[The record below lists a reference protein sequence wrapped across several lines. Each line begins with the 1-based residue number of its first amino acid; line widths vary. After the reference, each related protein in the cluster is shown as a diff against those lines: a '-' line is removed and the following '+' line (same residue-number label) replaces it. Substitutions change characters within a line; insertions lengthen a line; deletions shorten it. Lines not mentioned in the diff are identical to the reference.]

1 MIFILII
8 IVVVALFISD
18 KHQRENIIEQIPQKQ
33 ETSIKDIK
41 SILVLT
47 TDDKTIYIIT
57 SDTNDGDVDIQDIM
71 NNYVKSKKDCMLICE
86 IPIETKDKNRIF
98 INTQKEFDK
107 IVNSDYGKVIIYK
120 KNTDNILSKL
130 KEKYPDSKIRE
141 YNGPT
146 VPNEL
151 IQELTP

>member
-18 KHQRENIIEQIPQKQ
+18 KHQRENITEQIPQKQ

-41 SILVLT
+41 SIVVLT
-47 TDDKTIYIIT
+47 TDNKTIYIIT
-57 SDTNDGDVDIQDIM
+57 SDTNDGDMDIQDII
-71 NNYVKSKKDCMLICE
+71 NNYVKSKKDSMLVSE
-86 IPIETKDKNRIF
+86 TPIEIKDKDRIL
-98 INTQKEFDK
+98 INAQKEFDK
-107 IVNSDYGKVIIYK
+107 IVNSNYGKVIIYK

-130 KEKYPDSKIRE
+130 KEKYPDNKIRE
-141 YNGPT
+141 YNGST

-151 IQELTP
+151 IKELTP